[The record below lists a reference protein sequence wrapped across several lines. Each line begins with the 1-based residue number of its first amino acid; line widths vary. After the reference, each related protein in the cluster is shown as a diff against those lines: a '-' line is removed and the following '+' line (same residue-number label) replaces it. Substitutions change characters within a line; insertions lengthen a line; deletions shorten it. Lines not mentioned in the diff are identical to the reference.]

1 MGTLTG
7 ITPWKILFTLISV
20 VLLVFVYTDIN
31 NKLRKI
37 EELEHVVTESLA
49 TTIHNVNELNDR
61 LNQIEK
67 KTKRQNYSR
76 NLNITYSKE
85 FIKYTKLDMFCLA
98 KNMYH
103 EAKGEGKIGMIAVAQ
118 VTLNRLNNGTWGNT
132 ICDVV
137 MARGQFSWTYN
148 KALKWSHPKTKS
160 WEEAKSLA
168 EEVLVKGARLNYLQ
182 DALFYHAEYVKPK
195 WASKNYLISQ
205 IGAHIFYRNAL

>member
-1 MGTLTG
+1 MGILTG
-7 ITPWKILFTLISV
+7 NNPWKILFILIS
-20 VLLVFVYTDIN
+20 LLLLIFVYTDIN

-37 EELEHVVTESLA
+37 EELEHVVAESLA

-61 LNQIEK
+61 INKIEK
-67 KTKRQNYSR
+67 KTKRPSS
-76 NLNITYSKE
+76 NLKITYSKE
-85 FIKYTKLDMFCLA
+85 FVKYTKLDMFCLA

-103 EAKGEGKIGMIAVAQ
+103 EAKGEGRIGMIAVAQ

-160 WEEAKSLA
+160 WEEAKNLA
-168 EEVLVKGARLNYLQ
+168 EEVLVRGARLNYLQ
-182 DALFYHAEYVKPK
+182 DALFYHADYVNPK